1 MIAWKKITLLP
12 FLCFNLQTVVL
23 AGAAEDIA
31 MEADKRLHGRRLYR
45 HLKNDLD

>member
-31 MEADKRLHGRRLYR
+31 MEADNACMVMVILSP
-45 HLKNDLD
+45 LKNDLD